1 MPWDDEKYERFRRER
16 LEPVLDLLKLVEV
29 RPGLHA
35 IDLGCGTGDVTAML
49 AEVRDDSTVRAMKP
63 DFAAMKPPCG
73 SAIVTSRSDEPEY
86 DFVCRFFAP
95 AIGINEDPVTGAA
108 HCILG
113 PFWSQR
119 LGKTA
124 MVSHLSSEVAS

>member
-49 AEVRDDSTVRAMKP
+49 AEV
-63 DFAAMKPPCG
+63 AAMKPPCG